1 MLEEDMFVAGNLDT
15 LEVQQPFLFS
25 HRSYLYNYLPTKI
38 RKRAHAGTMESVGRV
53 GDLVKIPSGIVA
65 SHMRGLFPLRLS
77 SMVSLVKAGLRT
89 AIRSRPSLY
98 QSEL

>member
-1 MLEEDMFVAGNLDT
+1 MGSERRF
-15 LEVQQPFLFS
+15 
-25 HRSYLYNYLPTKI
+25 
-38 RKRAHAGTMESVGRV
+38 

-65 SHMRGLFPLRLS
+65 SRVRGLLPLRLS
-77 SMVSLVKAGLRT
+77 STVSLVKAGLRT

>member
-1 MLEEDMFVAGNLDT
+1 
-15 LEVQQPFLFS
+15 
-25 HRSYLYNYLPTKI
+25 
-38 RKRAHAGTMESVGRV
+38 MESVGRV

-77 SMVSLVKAGLRT
+77 STVSLVKAGLRT